1 MSRIAKNPVQIPDG
15 VTVTIEGQKVTA
27 KGKLGE
33 LSVDILDLIQVEQK
47 DGTVVVTPTNDNQ
60 KTRALWGLSRTLI
73 SNIVVG
79 VHEGFVKELELKGVG
94 YRCNLQGN
102 TLVLNLSLSHDVKV
116 EVPSDLK
123 VEVTGQT
130 EIKVTGAEKQRVGQF
145 AADLRSLRPPE
156 PYKGKGIR
164 YKGEHI
170 ALKEG
175 KKK

>member
-1 MSRIAKNPVQIPDG
+1 MSRIAKHPVVIPEG
-15 VTVTIEGQKVTA
+15 VTVTVNAQRVTA

-33 LSVDILDLIQVEQK
+33 LSVDVNDVIKVEQK
-47 DGTVVVTPTNDNQ
+47 DSHVVVSPLNDNQ

-73 SNIVVG
+73 QNIVTG

-94 YRCNLQGN
+94 YRVSLQGN
-102 TLVLNLSLSHDVKV
+102 TLVMNLSLSHDVRVDVPEGLKA
-116 EVPSDLK
+116 EVAN
-123 VEVTGQT
+123 QT
-130 EIKVTGAEKQRVGQF
+130 EIKITGADKQRVGQF
-145 AADLRSLRPPE
+145 AADLRRLRPPE

-170 ALKEG
+170 SLKEG